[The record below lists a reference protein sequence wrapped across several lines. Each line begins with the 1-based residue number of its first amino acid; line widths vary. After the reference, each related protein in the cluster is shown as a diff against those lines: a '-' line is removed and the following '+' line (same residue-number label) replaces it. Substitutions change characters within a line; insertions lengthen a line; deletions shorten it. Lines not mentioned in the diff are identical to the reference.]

1 MAKKKRK
8 VNTKPLWRFLF
19 VVYCGV
25 MLWLLFGRSQGWVD
39 DLSYREMLERNI
51 NLTPLQTIRDYW
63 NVVFYRTNDAYLV
76 HCFINLAG
84 NVLLFIPAGWLLP
97 KIFPTQRNFI
107 RFFATCTGQILLV
120 ESVQLFT
127 LLGSF
132 DIDDVILNLCGMIL
146 GFLAYHI
153 GRAAKR
159 W

>member
-1 MAKKKRK
+1 MEKKKRK

-19 VVYCGV
+19 VVYCAV

-39 DLSYREMLERNI
+39 GLTYRQMLERNI

-97 KIFPTQRNFI
+97 KIFPTQRHFV
-107 RFFATCTGQILLV
+107 RFFATCSGLILMV

-132 DIDDVILNLCGMIL
+132 DIDDVILNLGGMLL
-146 GFLAYHI
+146 GFLVYHI
-153 GRAAKR
+153 GKAAKR
-159 W
+159 R

>member
-8 VNTKPLWRFLF
+8 VNTQPLWWFLF

-25 MLWLLFGRSQGWVD
+25 MLWLLFGRSQGWVAG
-39 DLSYREMLERNI
+39 LSYQQMLQRNV
-51 NLTPLQTIRDYW
+51 NLTPLQTLRNYW
-63 NVVFYRTNDAYLV
+63 NVVFYRTNDDYWI

-97 KIFPTQRNFI
+97 KVFPKMRNLFRFLIICAGLIF
-107 RFFATCTGQILLV
+107 LV
-120 ESVQLFT
+120 ETVQLLT

-132 DIDDVILNLCGMIL
+132 DIDDVILNLSGMFA

-153 GRAAKR
+153 GKPPKR
-159 W
+159 R